1 MKVVQSTDTDKDEKE
16 EMIYLRFWKI
26 EEKWITAEQRR
37 CSDSNRG
44 ELSCSALPV
53 ALPFYLTELR
63 KVGA

>member
-1 MKVVQSTDTDKDEKE
+1 VITDHFTALSDGLMIANVDDTDISINIIHNR
-16 EMIYLRFWKI
+16 IYIFI
-26 EEKWITAEQRR
+26 
-37 CSDSNRG
+37 SSRG